1 MSSDQPSEDSANVQQ
16 KQKKQRKSD
25 DGGIS
30 KEGAWLNVHHDP
42 VASLY
47 TFSACMALED
57 LNNDGEYK
65 LLVGDL
71 GTGQSSIKL
80 KMYEGTQ
87 LKFETPLLDLPTG
100 ICTFYMDTTIPRTP
114 AIAVASGP
122 FVYIYKNLRPYF
134 KFTLPG
140 LDLNQMENDLWLQV
154 KEDKM
159 DATVL
164 REALE
169 TLYKENSGV
178 PLTSRSLK
186 FLRLDPEDCQPFVS
200 VFKHVPLK
208 RQSVTTSITTLHK
221 SYAERDAVSCLVVT
235 AENSYIYVLDPEAFT
250 ILTRMKVP
258 SAPVFVTTTGLF
270 DVDYCICVACRDAT
284 IYTLK
289 KGDTGPQYR
298 ISLSSQPCGL
308 LSVDKTIIAGAMDN
322 TLSCHLPKGKR
333 LWSINLPETITCMEV
348 LDQQHKGYKAVLVG
362 MANREVRVYRDR
374 FLVNTITMD
383 DIIVGMKFGRF
394 GREEG
399 ALLMVGRGGALSIK
413 MLRRTVSFENK
424 EARAAPAPS
433 QAASLDIPKKTKV
446 FVDQTVRERDNP
458 CTMHNAFQK
467 DLYRLRLGTAKA
479 FAKSLK
485 TSSAPITSTHSMN
498 ISAQVQGMG
507 PLFRLTISVQNS
519 SPTAPI
525 IDHYITF
532 KCDYSLYRLSRP
544 RIELPL
550 LVPSLSYS
558 LESMVEC
565 LDETGRTGAINVL
578 VLRKGSPVPL
588 ITALV
593 NMPVS
598 EVMVM
603 S

>member
-1 MSSDQPSEDSANVQQ
+1 
-16 KQKKQRKSD
+16 
-25 DGGIS
+25 
-30 KEGAWLNVHHDP
+30 
-42 VASLY
+42 
-47 TFSACMALED
+47 MALED

-71 GTGQSSIKL
+71 GTGRSNIKL

-114 AIAVASGP
+114 AIAVASGS

-159 DATVL
+159 DATML

-169 TLYKENSGV
+169 TVCKENTGV
-178 PLTSRSLK
+178 PLTARSLK
-186 FLRLDPEDCQPFVS
+186 FLRLEPEDCQPFVS

-208 RQSVTTSITTLHK
+208 RQSVTTCITTLHK
-221 SYAERDAVSCLVVT
+221 SYAERDAVSCLVM
-235 AENSYIYVLDPEAFT
+235 ASENSYIYVLDPEAFT

-258 SAPVFVTTTGLF
+258 SAPVFITTTGLY
-270 DVDYCICVACRDAT
+270 DVDYCIYVACRDAT

-298 ISLSSQPCGL
+298 VSLSSQPCGL
-308 LSVDKTIIAGAMDN
+308 LSVDKTIITGAMDN
-322 TLSCHLPKGKR
+322 SLSCHLPKGKR
-333 LWSINLPETITCMEV
+333 QWCVSLPDTITCMEV
-348 LDQQHKGYKAVLVG
+348 MDQQNRGYKAVLVAL
-362 MANREVRVYRDR
+362 ANKEVRVYRDR
-374 FLVNTITMD
+374 FLVNSIIMD

-424 EARAAPAPS
+424 DAHAAPS

-446 FVDQTVRERDNP
+446 LVDQTVRERDNP
-458 CTMHNAFQK
+458 YAMHNAFQK
-467 DLYRLRLGTAKA
+467 DLYRIRLGAAKA

-485 TSSAPITSTHSMN
+485 TSSAPITTTHSMN
-498 ISAQVQGMG
+498 ISAQVW
-507 PLFRLTISVQNS
+507 
-519 SPTAPI
+519 
-525 IDHYITF
+525 
-532 KCDYSLYRLSRP
+532 
-544 RIELPL
+544 
-550 LVPSLSYS
+550 
-558 LESMVEC
+558 
-565 LDETGRTGAINVL
+565 
-578 VLRKGSPVPL
+578 
-588 ITALV
+588 
-593 NMPVS
+593 
-598 EVMVM
+598 
-603 S
+603 